1 MSLYKA
7 SPIFEEIW
15 DNIRLLLEWQQGFG
29 FYLVF
34 SDNTYASLELKQR
47 INDYLHIQSKQM
59 QWFRPEQPIDV
70 PQQVLQTLLDQ
81 DYQNVPVWIE
91 LTASPQEQLWT
102 DIRQQTLSL
111 LNRQRGL
118 LETQCLRAVFLQ
130 LPSAMAKDIVVYAP
144 DLWSI
149 RQYIAMLPSL
159 EKDSLLI
166 LKEPSH
172 QELVMEA
179 EQADLAVQQGE
190 WQKALDLNR
199 SQLEKLRIAL
209 KKQPE
214 HPQITFNLWVALIR
228 LGNLEQK
235 LERYDVAFD
244 YYKESLEIASDIYDE
259 NPLANQSY
267 FSYISSLTNLADL
280 NYEVY
285 NYKISLE
292 LYEKSLLLAK
302 DWLRISFNKK
312 EPLNRLSF
320 IFLGMARIYKS
331 QGDFSMS
338 WQYATELLSTILN
351 LQKNID
357 SYEIQRRLSMAYQLL
372 GDIKINLGEMDSGLN
387 YYQKNLYI
395 TENIFEADITNPI
408 NVRDM
413 MIVLSKIAK
422 AFDALTS
429 YDKVEKYYQ
438 QALIM
443 AKKQC
448 ELIGNTPKSLRDL
461 LIIKENIL
469 DFKFKNKQDDSMIF
483 LADDTI
489 KIALQLYQLSPKSLQ
504 AINDLLDAYHLR
516 VSIEKRL
523 NPHSDPSNLLQ
534 KIADLEQQR
543 QQLLE
548 SH

>member
-1 MSLYKA
+1 MSLYKP
-7 SPIFEEIW
+7 SPAFDEIW
-15 DNIRLLLEWQQGFG
+15 ENIRLLLEWQQGFG

-59 QWFRPEQPIDV
+59 QRFRPEQPTDV
-70 PQQVLQTLLDQ
+70 PQQVLQTLLDK
-81 DYQNVPVWIE
+81 DYQNVPVWVE
-91 LTASPQEQLWT
+91 LTAYPQEQLWT

-118 LETQCLRAVFLQ
+118 LEAHCVRAVFLQ
-130 LPSAMAKDIVVYAP
+130 LPSAMAKDIVIYAP

-149 RQYIAMLPSL
+149 RQYIAVLPSL
-159 EKDSLLI
+159 EKQEDELTF
-166 LKEPSH
+166 PWH

-190 WQKALDLNR
+190 WQKALDLHR
-199 SQLEKLRIAL
+199 SQVEKLRVAL
-209 KKQPE
+209 TKQPE
-214 HPQITFNLWVALIR
+214 HQQIISNLWVALVR
-228 LGNLEQK
+228 LGSLEQK
-235 LERYDVAFD
+235 LKRYEVAFSC
-244 YYKESLEIASDIYDE
+244 YKESLDIASGIYDK
-259 NPLANQSY
+259 NSLSNQSY

-280 NYEVY
+280 NYEIY

-292 LYEKSLLLAK
+292 LYENSLVLAK
-302 DWLRISFNKK
+302 DWLKMSFNKR

-320 IFLGMARIYKS
+320 IFLGLARIYNT
-331 QGDFSMS
+331 QGDFSIS
-338 WQYATELLSTILN
+338 WQYATELLSTILD
-351 LQKNID
+351 LQKIID
-357 SYEIQRRLSMAYQLL
+357 NNEIQRRLSMAYQLL

-395 TENIFEADITNPI
+395 TENIFEADMSNPI
-408 NVRDM
+408 NIRDM
-413 MIVLSKIAK
+413 MIILSKIAK

-443 AKKQC
+443 ANKQC
-448 ELIGNTPKSLRDL
+448 ELIGNTPKALRDIL
-461 LIIKENIL
+461 VIKGNIL
-469 DFKFKNKQDDSMIF
+469 DFKVKNTQDDSMII
-483 LADDTI
+483 LSDDAI

-504 AINDLLDAYHLR
+504 AINDFLDTYYLR
-516 VSIEKRL
+516 VAIEKKL
-523 NPHSDPSNLLQ
+523 NPHIDHSNLLQ
-534 KIADLEQQR
+534 KIAELEQQR